1 MNTPSE
7 SQMAQ
12 QSGVNLVNI
21 IIKKSFKYPLK
32 KLEGPFIN
40 G

>member
-21 IIKKSFKYPLK
+21 IIKKISSK
-32 KLEGPFIN
+32 KA
-40 G
+40 